1 MTDLRTTP
9 ATETK
14 TGSRRGL
21 LLATI
26 LAGQFMA
33 ILDVTIVNVAVPA
46 IRTDLGSSGAGLQLV
61 VAGYTI
67 TYAVLLVTGARLGEV
82 FGQSRMFLAGLGVF
96 TVASLLS
103 GLAPTTGLL
112 IAFRCLQG
120 VGSALMVPQIMSLI
134 QRTYPGEERPRAL
147 NLYAAVISAGA
158 VIGQVLG
165 GLLVAAD
172 LFDLSWRTVFLLNV
186 PIGLALLALGP
197 RLLPKPGP
205 RAARSLDLPGLLT
218 LSPAVLL
225 LVLPLVLG
233 HEQGWPSWTWLS
245 LAASAVM
252 AVVFV
257 LVERRVA
264 APLVPAGVLRARGL
278 VPAIGALLVLMVIY
292 SGFLFTTAVH
302 LQGGLGYSALVAGLF
317 FAPGALAFG
326 VLSVQWRR
334 LPARWHGPMIPVGLV
349 LAGVGYAWT
358 AATYV
363 GGRDAGVQTVLASI
377 VLGAGFG
384 LSFSPLM
391 ARAFVNVPLPEAAD
405 ASGVMST
412 TLQLGQVLGVATFG
426 TLFLSVLAG
435 GTSADA
441 VTTTLFAMAVAAV
454 VSAAFALRVVVA
466 QRPGRAA

>member
-1 MTDLRTTP
+1 MTDLRTKPAGGRTTSTP
-9 ATETK
+9 
-14 TGSRRGL
+14 RGW

-26 LAGQFMA
+26 LTGQFMA
-33 ILDVTIVNVAVPA
+33 IVDVTIVNVAVPA
-46 IRTDLGSSGAGLQLV
+46 IRTDLQSSGAGLQLI

-82 FGQSRMFLAGLGVF
+82 LGQSRVFLAGLGLF
-96 TVASLLS
+96 TLASLLS
-103 GLAPTTGLL
+103 GLAPSTELL

-120 VGSALMVPQIMSLI
+120 AGSALMVPQIMSLI
-134 QRTYPGEERPRAL
+134 QRTFPGEERPRAL

-158 VIGQVLG
+158 VVGQVLG

-186 PIGLALLALGP
+186 PIGLALLAIAP

-233 HEQGWPSWTWLS
+233 HEQGWPAWTWLS
-245 LAASAVM
+245 LAGSVVM

-257 LVERRVA
+257 LVERRVP
-264 APLVPAGVLRARGL
+264 APLLPARVLGARGL
-278 VPAIGALLVLMVIY
+278 VPAIGALFVLMVIY
-292 SGFLFTTAVH
+292 AGFLFITAVH

-326 VLSVQWRR
+326 VLSLQWKR

-349 LAGVGYAWT
+349 LVGAGYAWT

-363 GGRDAGVQTVLASI
+363 GGRQAGLGTVLAS
-377 VLGAGFG
+377 VLLGAGFG

-391 ARAFVNVPLPEAAD
+391 ARAFANVPLPDAAD

-412 TLQLGQVLGVATFG
+412 VLQLGQVIGVATFG
-426 TLFLSVLAG
+426 TLFLSVLAYRS
-435 GTSADA
+435 SASA
-441 VTTTLFAMAVAAV
+441 ATITLVAMACAAM
-454 VSAAFALRVVVA
+454 VSAAFAMRVISA
-466 QRPGRAA
+466 QKDVPAR